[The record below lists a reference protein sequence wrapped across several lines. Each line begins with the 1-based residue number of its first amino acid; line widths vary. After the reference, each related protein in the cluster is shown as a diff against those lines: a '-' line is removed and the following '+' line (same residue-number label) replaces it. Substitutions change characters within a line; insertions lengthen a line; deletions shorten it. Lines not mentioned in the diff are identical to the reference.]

1 MIPDRRARP
10 TGAPRVLPTR
20 AMAQGTL
27 CHFRL
32 CSVISRNGGS
42 CVSFYISRIET
53 FEKLE
58 GAILEGSNGRGKRVV
73 LGSMGCNYQTIV
85 VFMKLIRSS
94 CK

>member
-1 MIPDRRARP
+1 MIPDWRARP
-10 TGAPRVLPTR
+10 AGAPRVLPTR

-27 CHFRL
+27 PLRL

-53 FEKLE
+53 FKKLE